1 MLNDLFNKRTIHEQG
16 HEQLNMWLNSFTLGM
31 TLVGMFLLF
40 LGLIFAEVVAIKVGF
55 IFIVLP
61 FLCALL
67 FALSC
72 SIIVAIGFMLKVL
85 ADVLPNL
92 YKWDI

>member
-1 MLNDLFNKRTIHEQG
+1 MLNDLLHKRTIHEQE
-16 HEQLNMWLNSFTLGM
+16 HRQLNMWLNSFTLGA
-31 TLVGMFLLF
+31 TLAGMFILF

-55 IFIVLP
+55 IFIILP

-72 SIIVAIGFMLKVL
+72 GIIVALSFMLKVL
-85 ADVLPNL
+85 ADILPNL